1 MMSFPKALA
10 YPALRPLVLS
20 VALALALCTSPL
32 ERAAG
37 QPANGDIIGQL
48 AADCATMG
56 LAAVDTLELIPDDR
70 YEFIRTAVVLA
81 MQNQG
86 TVVMMSQAPATSTV
100 NSVDGEQRPSLRYR
114 IENGEVRY
122 SKAGGVLA
130 REIVVDTRVLATMS
144 DNSVARDTLCT
155 KSFSDQIRPADVDD
169 VEDPNQPLTLGNR
182 PDKGWL
188 RRIAEPAVVAAASA
202 VAVYLF
208 FNVRSDRNE
217 TP

>member
-1 MMSFPKALA
+1 MSVSRAKQYL
-10 YPALRPLVLS
+10 ALRPLQLS
-20 VALALALCTSPL
+20 VALALAMYACP

-48 AADCATMG
+48 AADCVTSA
-56 LAAVDTLELIPDDR
+56 LAAADTVRLVPDQR
-70 YEFIRTAVVLA
+70 YEFIRTAVVGA
-81 MQNQG
+81 IQNDG
-86 TVVMMSQAPATSTV
+86 TIVVISPASPEAAPQQSSRT
-100 NSVDGEQRPSLRYR
+100 RPHAWLRYR
-114 IENGEVRY
+114 IEKSEIRY
-122 SKAGGVLA
+122 TKAGDALA
-130 REIVVDTRVLATMS
+130 REIFVDTRVLATMS
-144 DNSVARDTLCT
+144 DHSVAVDSLCAG
-155 KSFSDQIRPADVDD
+155 SFEDEIQPADVQD
-169 VEDPNQPLTLGNR
+169 VEDSSQPLTIGRR